1 MVFKEIEINIFSV
14 AIVQYM
20 SEESERLS
28 SWYSLSSAK
37 LSSYVSSIDPSP
49 LRMIGRQLSLES
61 ELRVDITQT
70 QNKPQKR
77 YVKDTRRGRQRTNT
91 ETQNNKDKK
100 EASD

>member
-1 MVFKEIEINIFSV
+1 MVFKEIEINVFPGV
-14 AIVQYM
+14 IVQYM
-20 SEESERLS
+20 LEESEWLS

-49 LRMIGRQLSLES
+49 LRMIGRRLSLES

-70 QNKPQKR
+70 QNKPQQT
-77 YVKDTRRGRQRTNT
+77 YVKDTHRGCQQTSR
-91 ETQNNKDKK
+91 ETQKNKK